1 MVLPVELQG
10 IFRDEI
16 YEFEMEKRMPYVT
29 SIERMA
35 EEKGREEGREE
46 GREAERSTLLEI
58 ISDGLVKKFGA
69 AGKRLAA
76 RVRKCRDIARLKA
89 INRAL
94 ITAKNSKEVESA
106 LVEET

>member
-1 MVLPVELQG
+1 MAHGLARGASGILPR
-10 IFRDEI
+10 RDLPM
-16 YEFEMEKRMPYVT
+16 EMEKRMPYVT

-35 EEKGREEGREE
+35 EERA
-46 GREAERSTLLEI
+46 REAERDDLLEI
-58 ISDGLVKKFGA
+58 ISGGLTAKFGP
-69 AGKRLAA
+69 AGKKLTA

-94 ITAKNSKEVESA
+94 ITAKSIKEVENA